1 MKAYVLMTA
10 RVGTSPAIQDELR
23 SWGPEA
29 GVLEVDAVAGTYD
42 VVAVIEAADPK
53 AIGDLVMGRIQAL
66 DGVLSTAT
74 LLAIG

>member
-10 RVGTSPAIQDELR
+10 KAGASPVIQDELR
-23 SWGPEA
+23 SWGVE
-29 GVLEVDAVAGTYD
+29 GGIVEVDAVAGTYD
-42 VVAVIEAADPK
+42 VVAVIEAPDPRV
-53 AIGDLVMGRIQAL
+53 IGDIVMGRIQAL

>member
-10 RVGTSPAIQDELR
+10 RVGASPAIQEAIR

-29 GVLEVDAVAGTYD
+29 GVLECDAVAGTHD
-42 VVAVIEAADPK
+42 VVAVIDAADPK
-53 AIGDLVMGRIQAL
+53 EIGEIVMTRIQAL
-66 DGVLSTAT
+66 DGVLGTST

>member
-10 RVGTSPAIQDELR
+10 KVGASPAIQDELR
-23 SWGPEA
+23 GWGPDQ
-29 GVLEVDAVAGTYD
+29 GILEVDAVAGTYD
-42 VVAVIEAADPK
+42 VVAVIEASDPRV
-53 AIGDLVMGRIQAL
+53 IGEIVMGRIQAL

>member
-10 RVGTSPAIQDELR
+10 KVGASPVIQEELR
-23 SWGPEA
+23 SWGPEGGIVEA
-29 GVLEVDAVAGTYD
+29 DAVAGTYD
-42 VVAVIEAADPK
+42 VVAVIEASDPK
-53 AIGDLVMGRIQAL
+53 VIGDIVMGRIQAL

>member
-10 RVGTSPAIQDELR
+10 KVGSSPAIQEELR
-23 SWGPEA
+23 GWGPEV
-29 GVLEVDAVAGTYD
+29 GILEADAVAGTYD
-42 VVAVIEAADPK
+42 VVAVIEAPDPRV
-53 AIGDLVMGRIQAL
+53 IGEIVMVRIQAL

>member
-10 RVGTSPAIQDELR
+10 KVGSSPAIQEELR
-23 SWGPEA
+23 SWGID
-29 GVLEVDAVAGTYD
+29 GGIVEVDAVAGTYD
-42 VVAVIEAADPK
+42 VVAVIEAPDPR
-53 AIGDLVMGRIQAL
+53 AIGDIVMGKIQGL